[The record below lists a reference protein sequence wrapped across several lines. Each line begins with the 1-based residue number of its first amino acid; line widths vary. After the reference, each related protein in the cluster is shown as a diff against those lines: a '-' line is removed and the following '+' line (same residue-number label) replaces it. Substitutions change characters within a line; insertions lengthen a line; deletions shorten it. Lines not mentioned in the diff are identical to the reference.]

1 MDPTHPGAISPVYFM
16 NQTEPYS
23 SKISAELQRYADQE
37 EVHDLP
43 AVYPFWSERYCLPL
57 LQEVGFDGLEDFL
70 DQHVAEQCARRAPER
85 ARLVSLGAGNGDTE
99 IGIASRLR
107 DRGIENL
114 ELPLLELN
122 PQMLERAV
130 ADANK
135 LGLTDRVIARQT
147 DLNSWKADS
156 NADVYLA
163 NHSLHHVV
171 NLEGLFTEV
180 KASLDP
186 EGVLLVNDMI
196 GRNGHVRWPEAADLL
211 RRIWDVAPE
220 DYRWN
225 PFLRGVEDV
234 YPDIDC
240 STSGFEGI
248 RAQDIL
254 PLLLERF
261 HPDVYI
267 CFLNVADPFIDR
279 VYGPNFD
286 VNSPEDRAFI
296 DALGR
301 FDDAAIDL
309 QLVTPTH
316 LIGSFRTQPV
326 QCRYPRRRSPART
339 MRSVDESPVPLA
351 TVDAVRSSTDQPDT
365 NQDTAR
371 EALVAELEL
380 SLDESRTRYE
390 HLRHRKAV
398 RVALKLAA
406 ARHWRPARRL
416 AREAH

>member
-1 MDPTHPGAISPVYFM
+1 MTVNSNDETYNTKV
-16 NQTEPYS
+16 
-23 SKISAELQRYADQE
+23 SAELERYAEQE

-43 AVYPFWSERYCLPL
+43 AIYHYWSARYCTPL
-57 LQEVGFDGLEDFL
+57 LREVGFDGLYEFL
-70 DQHVAEQCARRAPER
+70 DQHVAEQCARRAPKR

-114 ELPLLELN
+114 ELLLLELN
-122 PQMLERAV
+122 PQMLERAMV
-130 ADANK
+130 DASK
-135 LGLTDRVIARQT
+135 LGLADRVVAKET
-147 DLNSWKADS
+147 DLNSWKADG
-156 NADVYLA
+156 NADMYLA

-180 KASLDP
+180 QTSLDP

-211 RRIWDVAPE
+211 QCIWDRAPKN
-220 DYRWN
+220 YRWN
-225 PFLRGVEDV
+225 PFLQAVENV

-267 CFLNVADPFIDR
+267 TFLNVADPFIDR

-286 VNSPEDRAFI
+286 MNKPEDLAFI

-316 LIGSFRTQPV
+316 LIGSFRTKPV
-326 QCRYPRRRSPART
+326 RCRYPRRRSPART
-339 MRSVDESPVPLA
+339 MRPPDQGFPSTP
-351 TVDAVRSSTDQPDT
+351 TTDAITKLQAQIDT
-365 NQDTAR
+365 GQNVTRD
-371 EALVAELEL
+371 ALVVELER
-380 SLDESRTRYE
+380 SLEESQARYA

-398 RVALKLAA
+398 RIALNLAA
-406 ARHWRPARRL
+406 LRHWRPAR
-416 AREAH
+416 A

>member
-1 MDPTHPGAISPVYFM
+1 MTNPNGDS
-16 NQTEPYS
+16 YS
-23 SKISAELQRYADQE
+23 AKVSEELELYAEQE

-43 AVYPFWSERYCLPL
+43 AIYHFWSARYCTPL
-57 LQEVGFDGLEDFL
+57 LQEVGFGGLNEFL
-70 DQHVAEQCARRAPER
+70 DQHVAEQCTRRAPER

-107 DRGIENL
+107 DRGIKNL
-114 ELPLLELN
+114 ELTLLELN
-122 PQMLERAV
+122 PQMLERAM

-135 LGLTDRVIARQT
+135 LGLADQVIAKQT
-147 DLNSWKADS
+147 DLNSWQAEG
-156 NADVYLA
+156 NPDVYLA

-254 PLLLERF
+254 PLLIERF

-316 LIGSFRTQPV
+316 LIGSFRMQPV
-326 QCRYPRRRSPART
+326 QCRYPRRRSPSRT
-339 MRSVDESPVPLA
+339 MRLVNESRVSPDTA
-351 TVDAVRSSTDQPDT
+351 DAPRTSTDQPDA
-365 NQDTAR
+365 NDNTAR
-371 EALVAELEL
+371 DTLVTELEF
-380 SLDESRTRYE
+380 SLNESRTRYE

-406 ARHWRPARRL
+406 ARHWRPARSSI
-416 AREAH
+416 REAH

>member
-1 MDPTHPGAISPVYFM
+1 MDPAQDFFGLSVTTDSNDETYG
-16 NQTEPYS
+16 T
-23 SKISAELQRYADQE
+23 KISAELERYADQE

-43 AVYPFWSERYCLPL
+43 DIYHYWSARYCMPL
-57 LQEVGFDGLEDFL
+57 LQEVGFDGLHEFL

-99 IGIASRLR
+99 IGIASRLQ

-114 ELPLLELN
+114 ELILLELN
-122 PQMLERAV
+122 PQMLERAMV
-130 ADANK
+130 DASK
-135 LGLTDRVIARQT
+135 LGLADRVVAKET
-147 DLNSWKADS
+147 DLNSWKAND

-180 KASLDP
+180 QASLDP

-196 GRNGHVRWPEAADLL
+196 GRNGHVRWPEAADLV

-220 DYRWN
+220 NYRWN
-225 PFLRGVEDV
+225 PFLHAIEDV

-240 STSGFEGI
+240 SNSGFEGI
-248 RAQDIL
+248 RSQDIL

-261 HPDVYI
+261 HPDVYV

-286 VNSPEDRAFI
+286 IDRPEDLAFI

-316 LIGSFRTQPV
+316 LISSFRTKPV
-326 QCRYPRRRSPART
+326 RCRYPRRRSPART
-339 MRSVDESPVPLA
+339 THRPDQDLTHTPTA
-351 TVDAVRSSTDQPDT
+351 DAITKLQTRIDTGQNSTRD
-365 NQDTAR
+365 
-371 EALVAELEL
+371 ALVVELER
-380 SLDESRTRYE
+380 SLEESQARYA

-398 RVALKLAA
+398 RIALNLAA
-406 ARHWRPARRL
+406 LRHWRPTRA
-416 AREAH
+416 